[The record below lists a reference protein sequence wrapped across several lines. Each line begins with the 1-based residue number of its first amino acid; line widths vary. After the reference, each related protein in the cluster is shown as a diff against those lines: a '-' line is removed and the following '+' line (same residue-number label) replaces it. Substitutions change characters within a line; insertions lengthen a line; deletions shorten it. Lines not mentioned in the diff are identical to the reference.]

1 MNKRIGIFGG
11 GQLGA
16 YLCQAAQRLDFESY
30 AVCFSE
36 ASMACVY
43 ADHVLVAEPDDPAA
57 ITWLIENSD
66 VVTFEI
72 EDVPP
77 AALDALDAHR
87 ALYVAPVTNTMRLL
101 QDKLAQKEWLAQHGF
116 PTAPFLPCDADT
128 TLAQLSDELGV
139 PFVQKRRRGGYD
151 GKGVQVI
158 DEDDSDDLWLEQ
170 AYAER
175 YIGDRREVA
184 VLVARSA
191 SGELATYPVV
201 EMVFNDEGNVL
212 LEARSPSVLGDALD
226 TEAQTLAENVVQK
239 LDGVGLFAVEMFIDG
254 SGTLLINEISPRVHN
269 TGHLTMEGFATCQ
282 YEQHLRAV
290 SGMALGQMARTQPA
304 AVMLNL
310 LYADNV
316 RDLADMPAGSKIL
329 DDNVTL
335 HWYGKGT
342 GKRFRKMGH
351 ITCTAD
357 TLEDAVRGAHKG
369 LDTLNGTPGKAA

>member
-1 MNKRIGIFGG
+1 MKKRIGIFGG

-16 YLCQAAQRLDFESY
+16 YLCQAAQRLGFESY

-36 ASMACVY
+36 ESMACAY
-43 ADHVLVAEPDDPAA
+43 ADHTLVADPADPAA
-57 ITWLIENSD
+57 ITWLIDNTD

-77 AALDALDAHR
+77 AALDTLEADEAT
-87 ALYVAPVTNTMRLL
+87 YVAPFAATMRLL
-101 QDKLAQKEWLAQHGF
+101 QDKLAQKQWLEANGF
-116 PTAPFLPCDADT
+116 PTAPFVACESDT
-128 TLAQLSDELGV
+128 TLKELGATLGL

-158 DEDDSDDLWLEQ
+158 DTANGDELWSEQ

-184 VLVARSA
+184 VVVARGA
-191 SGELATYPVV
+191 SGALAAYPVV

-212 LEARSPSVLGDALD
+212 LEARSPASIEASLE
-226 TEAQTLAENVVQK
+226 TEALTLAQNIVQK
-239 LDGVGLFAVEMFIDG
+239 LDGVGVFAVEMFIDSDG
-254 SGTLLINEISPRVHN
+254 ALLINEISPRVHN
-269 TGHLTMEGFATCQ
+269 TGHLTMEGFTTCQ

-290 SGMALGQMARTQPA
+290 AGLELGTMDRHQPA

-316 RDLADMPAGSKIL
+316 RDLGDLPAGSKSL

-335 HWYGKGT
+335 HWYGKGS

-357 TLEDAVRGAHKG
+357 SIEAAVRGAHKG
-369 LDTLNGTPGKAA
+369 LETLNRTPGKAA